1 MSPLLVTPLS
11 ALPGALAE
19 HAPSHLVSLLSP
31 EHMIATPAGFPAAA
45 HLKLGINDI
54 ADPAAGP
61 AAPAR
66 RHVDALLEFSRD
78 WDGERPFLIHCWAGI
93 SRSMASAFTIL
104 CDRLGPGREIEI
116 AQAMRRRAPH
126 AQPNRLLVRH
136 ADEALGRGGAMLS
149 AVEAMGPPLVLEEGV
164 TTLFPLVD
172 L

>member
-11 ALPGALAE
+11 ALSGALTE

-31 EHMIATPAGFPAAA
+31 EHMIETPAGFPVAA

-54 ADPAAGP
+54 ADPAAGLAP
-61 AAPAR
+61 PAR
-66 RHVDALLEFSRD
+66 LHVDALLEFSRS
-78 WDGERPFLIHCWAGI
+78 WDGERPFLVHCWAGI

-104 CDRLGPGREIEI
+104 CDPLGPGCEAEI
-116 AQAMRRRAPH
+116 AKAMRRRAPH

-136 ADEALGRGGAMLS
+136 ADEALGRNGAMLA
-149 AVEAMGPPLVLEEGV
+149 AVEAMGPPLIVEEGV
-164 TTLFPLVD
+164 TTLFPLVG

>member
-11 ALPGALAE
+11 ALPDALAE

-31 EHMIATPAGFPAAA
+31 EYMIATPAGFPAAA
-45 HLKLGINDI
+45 HLKLGVNDI

-61 AAPAR
+61 APPAR
-66 RHVDALLEFSRD
+66 RHVDALLEFSRA
-78 WDGERPFLIHCWAGI
+78 WDGQHPFLIHCWAGI

-104 CDRLGPGREIEI
+104 CDRLEPGCEIEI

-136 ADEALGRGGAMLS
+136 ADEALGRGGAMLA

-164 TTLFPLVD
+164 TTLFPLVN

>member
-11 ALPGALAE
+11 ALPDALVE

-31 EHMIATPAGFPAAA
+31 EHMIETPPGFPTAA

-61 AAPAR
+61 APPAR
-66 RHVDALLEFSRD
+66 RHVDALLVFSRT
-78 WDGERPFLIHCWAGI
+78 WNGEQPFLIHCWAGI
-93 SRSMASAFTIL
+93 SRSMASAFTVL
-104 CDRLGPGREIEI
+104 CDRLGPGCETQV
-116 AQAMRRRAPH
+116 ALAMRRRAPH
-126 AQPNRLLVRH
+126 AQPNRLLIRH
-136 ADEALGRGGAMLS
+136 ADEALGRNGAMLA
-149 AVEAMGPPLVLEEGV
+149 AVEAMGPPLVVEEGV